1 VPIRKSI
8 DGHSAFDPEH
18 VESMSQALAG
28 VLRALGIG
36 RSDGFTLIV
45 ANKIIELAKA
55 GERDP
60 GRLKLETLRS
70 LRQ

>member
-1 VPIRKSI
+1 
-8 DGHSAFDPEH
+8 
-18 VESMSQALAG
+18 MSQALAG
-28 VLRALGIG
+28 ALTGLGIG